1 MISPQL
7 SQMEGSHA
15 NKECS
20 SEMSG
25 GSAQK
30 PEPLKAQRGQE
41 GPWALIRLPKNQSTC
56 PPAAA
61 SCPSV
66 LCPQD
71 ALRLPSMGHTALLGP
86 FPHPCQGGEQL
97 CVPHLPLLSQGRG
110 TGVSLVEP
118 VCRWGLPPEAGIKR
132 ELRGPGAGEP
142 RGKATWG
149 LGWGEGPLA
158 SQCDEGLSTGGAD
171 LVLLARMSIT
181 SLCLKSSVLGTSL
194 LVQ

>member
-15 NKECS
+15 NKECG

-71 ALRLPSMGHTALLGP
+71 ALRLPSVGHTALLGP

-97 CVPHLPLLSQGRG
+97 CVPHLPPLSQGRG

-149 LGWGEGPLA
+149 GGKGHWHLSVTKASPQEG
-158 SQCDEGLSTGGAD
+158 Q
-171 LVLLARMSIT
+171 T
-181 SLCLKSSVLGTSL
+181 SSCWRGCQSHPSV
-194 LVQ
+194 